1 MPVLSL
7 FCIASFWLAYALRGN
22 STKQAPPIKDYEK
35 FNRETIGMDAKQ
47 IRNGLRCGR
56 W

>member
-1 MPVLSL
+1 MPALTLLGVAL
-7 FCIASFWLAYALRGN
+7 FWFTYGFRG
-22 STKQAPPIKDYEK
+22 SCSKQSPPIKDYEK
-35 FNRETIGMDAKQ
+35 FNREIIGMDAKQ